1 MTIYPVDFQ
10 RRTEQRWA
18 RRAQLSR
25 ASETVPHLR
34 SHGEVQ
40 VKGRIGA
47 TSAGLQHLF
56 GIQV

>member
-1 MTIYPVDFQ
+1 
-10 RRTEQRWA
+10 
-18 RRAQLSR
+18 
-25 ASETVPHLR
+25 LR
-34 SHGEVQ
+34 PAPGGSLEPSFASHGEVQ